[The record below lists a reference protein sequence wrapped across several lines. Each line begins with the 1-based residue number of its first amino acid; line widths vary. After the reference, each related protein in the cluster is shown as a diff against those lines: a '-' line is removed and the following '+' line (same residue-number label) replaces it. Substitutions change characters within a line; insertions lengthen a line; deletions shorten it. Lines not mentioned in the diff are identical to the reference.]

1 MQATEA
7 PGFTLD
13 AAFYDFTQD
22 VVGALFEGMAAV
34 RARLT
39 EQLPPP
45 PVVLQLRSGYA
56 ESPGWF
62 LIQAFEFDPE
72 PLTVAALRV
81 RDVYASKHLVQAL
94 LEIMA
99 SEKWLDR
106 RKDGEYWLADEGRT
120 VMQHSRERRQRFLA
134 ELVPLFNGELEEL
147 EQLVAQVV
155 AACQSASTYIDTWCL
170 EHSRRRAPGA
180 DAMPIER
187 IRQYL
192 EDINAFRDD
201 AHMAAWMPYG
211 TAGHVWEAFSYVCT
225 GQARTADALFEELSH
240 RGYSREDY
248 AEALVELV
256 QRGWLEAGEAGHTVT
271 QAGWEVREVVEELTD
286 KYFYS
291 PWKTLSEADLDRL
304 YVLLTQLRDTVR
316 GFASAT

>member
-1 MQATEA
+1 
-7 PGFTLD
+7 
-13 AAFYDFTQD
+13 
-22 VVGALFEGMAAV
+22 
-34 RARLT
+34 
-39 EQLPPP
+39 
-45 PVVLQLRSGYA
+45 VVLQLRSGYA

-81 RDVYASKHLVQAL
+81 RDIYGSKRLVQAL

-120 VMQHSRERRQRFLA
+120 VMQHSRERRQRLLA
-134 ELVPLFNGELEEL
+134 ELVLLFNGELEEL
-147 EQLVAQVV
+147 EQLLARLV
-155 AACQSASTYIDTWCL
+155 AACQSASTSIDTWCL
-170 EHSRRRAPGA
+170 EHSRRRAPGS

-187 IRQYL
+187 IRQYI
-192 EDINAFRDD
+192 EDLNAFRDD

-211 TAGHVWEAFSYVCT
+211 TAGHVWESFSYVCA
-225 GQARTADALFEELSH
+225 GQATSAAALFEELSH

-248 AEALVELV
+248 ADALADLV
-256 QRGWLEAGEAGHTVT
+256 QRGWLQAGEGSHAVT
-271 QAGWEVREVVEELTD
+271 QAGREVRQAVEELTD
-286 KYFYS
+286 KYFYT
-291 PWKTLSEADLDRL
+291 PWKTLGEVDLGKL
-304 YVLLTQLRDTVR
+304 YLLLTQVRDTVR